1 MDPIYIILIVVGAL
15 ALSGVGFYLFAMM
28 YAAHCIYIQTLS
40 RENPDSWGRDCHWPD
55 EEHQKMDAEGM
66 LWQAEHGAYKKDVH
80 IIRDGTNLYGEYYDL
95 GHKRCVLIL
104 SGRTESL
111 RYGYYFARPYSDSGY
126 NVLVVDPRGHG
137 LSDGKYNT
145 VGFEESKDALA
156 WARYIHDEHGAEAV
170 IFHGICIGA
179 AAGML
184 AITDDA
190 CPEYIRAIVTDGM
203 FVNFACSM
211 TNNLIQRKRNYPIL
225 LWCIDFW
232 MKHYTGHSMMT
243 GPIDVIHKL
252 DRPLLMIQGVEDVA
266 SPAENGIKLYRK
278 AGSTHKYFALMPKGG
293 HSMLRYTDSR
303 RYDTAIKDFLESL
316 EI

>member
-1 MDPIYIILIVVGAL
+1 MDPIVIALIIVGAL
-15 ALSGVGFYLFAMM
+15 LLSGIGFYLFTMM
-28 YAAHCIYIQTLS
+28 YAAHCIYVQTLS
-40 RENPDSWGRDCHWPD
+40 RETPESWGRDCHWPD

-66 LWQAEHGAYKKDVH
+66 LWHQEFSAYKTDVH
-80 IIRDGTNLYGEYYDL
+80 IIRDGLNLYGEYYDF
-95 GHKRCVLIL
+95 GCDRCVIVL

-156 WARYIHDEHGAEAV
+156 WARYIHEQHGVRSV

-184 AITDDA
+184 GITSDD
-190 CPEYIRAIVTDGM
+190 CPEYVDAIITDGM

-211 TNNLIQRKRNYPIL
+211 TNNLIQRGRNYPIL
-225 LWCIDFW
+225 LQCIDFW
-232 MKHYTGHSMMT
+232 MKHYTHHSMMT

-252 DRPLLMIQGVEDVA
+252 QKPLLMIQGVEDKA
-266 SPAENGIKLYRK
+266 SPAENGVKLFRQC
-278 AGSTHKYFALMPKGG
+278 SSDHKCFALMPKGA
-293 HSMLRYTDSR
+293 HSMLRYMDSE
-303 RYDTAIKDFLESL
+303 RYDSVIKDFLKSL
-316 EI
+316 